1 MDLSLNQDKFNY
13 LQSDS
18 ISLRELEQ
26 LCGIGKTTLNN
37 IENDKISPTLFELE
51 KIAIALK
58 IKIEDLYESDYK

>member
-1 MDLSLNQDKFNY
+1 MIIIKLAQIRY
-13 LQSDS
+13 LHN
-18 ISLRELEQ
+18 ISLSELEQ

>member
-1 MDLSLNQDKFNY
+1 MIIIKLAQIRY
-13 LQSDS
+13 LHN

-26 LCGIGKTTLNN
+26 LCGICKTTLNN